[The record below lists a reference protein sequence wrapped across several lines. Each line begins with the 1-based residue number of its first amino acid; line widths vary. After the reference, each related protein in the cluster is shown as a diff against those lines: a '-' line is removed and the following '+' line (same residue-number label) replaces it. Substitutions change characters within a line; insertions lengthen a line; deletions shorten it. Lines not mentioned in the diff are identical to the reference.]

1 LPRHNAGLA
10 TTIHG
15 RLAAMQDSDAVNT
28 PRRIARMIRHIRE
41 VHLEALDK
49 DLAPFDVSAA
59 QFAILAVLASGETMS
74 ASGLC
79 RTISYDPG
87 AMTRMVDR
95 LEKKGLIQRVACP
108 ADRRTLYLELT
119 AKGEALY
126 PRLQDCAASVWDRF
140 QRGFTKDEVRQ
151 LEGFLQRM
159 LANG

>member
-1 LPRHNAGLA
+1 MLDP
-10 TTIHG
+10 
-15 RLAAMQDSDAVNT
+15 DAVTT
-28 PRRIARMIRHIRE
+28 PRNIARMIRHIRDAQF
-41 VHLEALDK
+41 EALDK

-59 QFAILAVLASGETMS
+59 QFAILAALVSGEGMS

-79 RTISYDPG
+79 RRISYDPG

-108 ADRRTLYLELT
+108 ADRRTLNLELT

-126 PRLQDCAASVWDRF
+126 PRLQDCAAGVWDRF
-140 QRGFTKDEVRQ
+140 RQGFTEDEVHQ

-159 LANG
+159 LANA